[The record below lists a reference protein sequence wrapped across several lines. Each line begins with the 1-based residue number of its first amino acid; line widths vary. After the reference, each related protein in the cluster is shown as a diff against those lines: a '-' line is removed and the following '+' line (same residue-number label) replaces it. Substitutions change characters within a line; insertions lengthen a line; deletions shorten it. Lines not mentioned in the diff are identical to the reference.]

1 MHAYR
6 VSDDVIFRELEN
18 EAVLLDLSSGRYYGL
33 NAVGT
38 RVWTLMAGGTTVEA
52 IVEALAAEFDA
63 DAARIAEDV
72 GELLADLT
80 TRGLVVPV
88 PPTGAPAR

>member
-1 MHAYR
+1 METYR
-6 VSDDVIFRELEN
+6 VSDDVIFRELDR

-38 RVWTLMAGGTTVEA
+38 RLWTLLAGGADVEA

-63 DAARIAEDV
+63 ETALITQDV
-72 GELLADLT
+72 RELLADLT
-80 TRGLVVPV
+80 ERGLIVAASPDATVP
-88 PPTGAPAR
+88 